1 MVARDESR
9 AALYREVS
17 GAALLGL
24 VVNAGLGLVKLAG
37 GLFAGSFALIS
48 DAVNS
53 MGDVVTSSVVLFAL
67 RVAQR
72 PPDPEHPYGHSR
84 AEAIAGLGVSLLVLG
99 TALLIGAEAIRR
111 LPEAHGAPPGWTL
124 AIAGANAVIK
134 EALFRYKIRV
144 GRRTG
149 SGALVAN
156 AWDHRA
162 DALSALSVL
171 VGLAVVRWGGPPLS
185 FADEVAA
192 LIVVALIVRS
202 AGGLV
207 LSSTSE
213 LMDAQA
219 SVDLL
224 RLIEAEARLEDG
236 VLGVETLWVRKSGLE
251 YFADIHVE
259 VDPDISVLEGH
270 RIGHRVKDRL
280 LEGFPTLRDVLV
292 HLEPF
297 ASDRDIERAE

>member
-1 MVARDESR
+1 MVPRDESR
-9 AALYREVS
+9 AALYREVI
-17 GAALLGL
+17 GATLLGL
-24 VVNAGLGLVKLAG
+24 LVNAGLGVAKLAG
-37 GLFAGSFALIS
+37 GLIGDSFALIS
-48 DAVNS
+48 DALNS
-53 MGDVVTSSVVLFAL
+53 VGDVVTSLVVLVAL

-99 TALLIGAEAIRR
+99 SALLIGWEAIRR
-111 LPEAHGAPPGWTL
+111 LPAPHDVPPGWTL
-124 AIAGANAVIK
+124 AIAGANVVIK

-144 GRRTG
+144 GQRTG

-162 DALSALSVL
+162 DAFSALSVL
-171 VGLAVVRWGGPPLS
+171 VGLAIVRWGGPS
-185 FADEVAA
+185 CRAADEIAA

-202 AGGLV
+202 AVGLV
-207 LSSTSE
+207 RSGASE

-219 SVDLL
+219 GDEFLG
-224 RLIEAEARLEDG
+224 RIEAEARLEDG
-236 VLGVETLWVRKSGLE
+236 VMGVETLWVRKSGLE

-259 VDPDISVLEGH
+259 VDPGITVMEGH

-280 LEGFPTLRDVLV
+280 LDGFPTLRDVLV
-292 HLEPF
+292 HLEPYPH
-297 ASDRDIERAE
+297 DRDVERFE